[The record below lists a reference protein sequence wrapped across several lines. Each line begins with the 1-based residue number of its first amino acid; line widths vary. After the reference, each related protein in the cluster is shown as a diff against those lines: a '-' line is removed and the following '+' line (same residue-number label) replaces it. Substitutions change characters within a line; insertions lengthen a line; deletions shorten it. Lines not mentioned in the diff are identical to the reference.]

1 MNSRTILMLKEETLK
16 LYQDKRI
23 AIFGVGGVG
32 GYVLESLVR
41 SGFLNIDIYDFD
53 KVDISNLNRQII
65 STVNNIGEIKVDTAK
80 QRALSINP
88 DVLINAYNMYV
99 DEETIKQIDF
109 SKYDFVVDAID
120 TVNSKILLIKSCQE
134 VNTPIISSMGTGN
147 KLDPTKLMITDISKT
162 SICPLAKIVRKK
174 CRELNIKHL
183 LVLTSTEEPI
193 KTHTRNPGSMIFVPA
208 SAGLLIA
215 SHILRYFIGES
226 YEKDC

>member
-120 TVNSKILLIKSCQE
+120 TVNSKILLIKSC
-134 VNTPIISSMGTGN
+134 
-147 KLDPTKLMITDISKT
+147 
-162 SICPLAKIVRKK
+162 
-174 CRELNIKHL
+174 
-183 LVLTSTEEPI
+183 
-193 KTHTRNPGSMIFVPA
+193 
-208 SAGLLIA
+208 
-215 SHILRYFIGES
+215 
-226 YEKDC
+226 

>member
-99 DEETIKQIDF
+99 DEETIKQKALAEENVIRHTEG
-109 SKYDFVVDAID
+109 KEIVKVI
-120 TVNSKILLIKSCQE
+120 VIK
-134 VNTPIISSMGTGN
+134 G
-147 KLDPTKLMITDISKT
+147 
-162 SICPLAKIVRKK
+162 KIV
-174 CRELNIKHL
+174 NIVVK
-183 LVLTSTEEPI
+183 
-193 KTHTRNPGSMIFVPA
+193 
-208 SAGLLIA
+208 
-215 SHILRYFIGES
+215 
-226 YEKDC
+226 

>member
-1 MNSRTILMLKEETLK
+1 MLKEETLK

-53 KVDISNLNRQII
+53 KVYISNLNRQII

-120 TVNSKILLIKSCQE
+120 TVNSKILLIKSC
-134 VNTPIISSMGTGN
+134 
-147 KLDPTKLMITDISKT
+147 
-162 SICPLAKIVRKK
+162 
-174 CRELNIKHL
+174 
-183 LVLTSTEEPI
+183 
-193 KTHTRNPGSMIFVPA
+193 
-208 SAGLLIA
+208 
-215 SHILRYFIGES
+215 
-226 YEKDC
+226 